1 MRRTWF
7 RGKAVEE
14 FVPTARAER
23 VLWSLERQGAT
34 TQRDVVYETS
44 WRREKGEVGAHLC
57 LTSLTTNSLKRK
69 AIATNSSGTSL
80 NDLVPQLLNYNS

>member
-1 MRRTWF
+1 MRRTGF

-14 FVPTARAER
+14 FVPAARADR
-23 VLWSLERQGAT
+23 VRALERQGAT